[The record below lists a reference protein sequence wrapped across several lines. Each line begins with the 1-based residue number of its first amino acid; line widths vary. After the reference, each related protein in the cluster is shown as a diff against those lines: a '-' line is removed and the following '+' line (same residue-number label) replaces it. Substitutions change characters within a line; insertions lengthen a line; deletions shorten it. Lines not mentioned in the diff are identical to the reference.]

1 MNAKKK
7 NLRFRPIAILL
18 MASVIAL
25 FAASAFGYDVGDF
38 SYSYSLSTKEATL
51 TGYSGSSSQ
60 VTIPSSFTVAET
72 YKDDDGETHTRHHT
86 IRVTTIGGSVFAN
99 KTFITALTCPTGLK
113 SVGSSA
119 FLNCQGLNGDLSLD
133 TIETIGDSAFEGC
146 NIETLRIGSTLKS
159 IGQKAFRGCNLLR
172 RVEID
177 GNGNCNLG
185 GYYGAFGVCPAL
197 ETFLIGDGISSLGR
211 YLFEGSYNLRE
222 VSFGSGIKSI
232 PEDLLSNRLSLS
244 KVAFASITS
253 IGGNAF
259 AGCTNL
265 SEVSSIA
272 EIKNFGNS
280 AFYNCTSLPFK
291 EVEFTNVETIGDSAF
306 EGCNIE
312 TLRIG
317 STLKSIGQKAFRG
330 CNLLRRVEIDGNG
343 NCNLG
348 GYYGAFGV
356 CPALETFLIGDG
368 ISSLGRYLFEG
379 SYNLR
384 EVSFGSGIKSI
395 PEDLLSNR
403 LSLSKVAFASITSI
417 GGNAFAGCTSLSEIS
432 SIAEIKS
439 FGNSAF
445 SNCTSLPF
453 KEVEFTNVETIG
465 NSAFEGCKFTSIKIA
480 PTLRSLGQKAFRDC
494 KFLKHVEIDGYG
506 SCSIGS
512 YWGAFG
518 CCTALEMVKIGSG
531 ISSLTGY
538 PFEGCSVLSKVIFE
552 GSPPSASST
561 SFSGVKSG
569 AVGTYTAA
577 HAAEW
582 EAVIDSKGYWNG
594 LKMKPSYYTVIYDA
608 NNGTG
613 ARTTATV
620 EWGEPTPAG
629 DGTFTWEAH
638 YFMGW
643 AFEDVGGGTLGSD
656 DVIPEPQ
663 EGNTLT
669 LYAVW
674 VANKPILTNDNYS
687 VIDGSLQLNWENPE
701 APMPPNMTYE
711 VRRGFT
717 DNYEAAEILTNGYD
731 KLSYVDTQFDS
742 IGSTSRI
749 WYWVKPENNL
759 FEVSE
764 PCVTKNRYFLSVGF
778 STYGPGIKDKGI
790 TKDDA
795 ELAAGVAA
803 DMGGFLSVRG
813 TSDGMCITDK
823 YGTLANLNAAIDVC
837 ANRVKP
843 GDIFFCYLATHG
855 SMGTEDIEP
864 QLLLYQGQRL
874 MYSRLAKWCEDITKE
889 QARFIC
895 VIMSCHSEALMNG
908 GKIPTNETVLDNL
921 ETCGLRKCG
930 AYSDLSAWVTSCSA
944 EELSWKLSASAFS
957 RFTMA
962 FCGNGWVKGY
972 ADVDLYLED
981 TCEWIPSH
989 GDGRLTLRE
998 IAEYSKKMYIG
1009 GAKESNVKINNA
1021 DLLSRI
1027 DVGASTKDNN
1037 VKALPVPKN
1046 VKIKGVDG
1054 IISGDKQIVSWDAV
1068 PDADEYRIYRQ
1079 YGSDEPVLACVVQWQ
1094 TTSYEDYTRWSWLS
1108 TNYKYYIQ
1116 AVNASAISVKSDK
1129 VAHLSVKRGTT
1140 QLTESDVR
1148 GYFAENGVT
1157 LADDLSDEDWRNI
1170 HDSDLDGDGV
1180 IAGIESISGVSPID
1194 SSAQFSAN
1202 ITFENG
1208 QPKVT
1213 PVPDLGKKRQYTI
1226 YGKESL
1232 NDPNVDW
1239 VDVTDKDLSN
1249 YHFFKVTV
1257 DMP

>member
-1 MNAKKK
+1 
-7 NLRFRPIAILL
+7 
-18 MASVIAL
+18 
-25 FAASAFGYDVGDF
+25 
-38 SYSYSLSTKEATL
+38 
-51 TGYSGSSSQ
+51 
-60 VTIPSSFTVAET
+60 
-72 YKDDDGETHTRHHT
+72 
-86 IRVTTIGGSVFAN
+86 
-99 KTFITALTCPTGLK
+99 
-113 SVGSSA
+113 
-119 FLNCQGLNGDLSLD
+119 
-133 TIETIGDSAFEGC
+133 
-146 NIETLRIGSTLKS
+146 
-159 IGQKAFRGCNLLR
+159 
-172 RVEID
+172 
-177 GNGNCNLG
+177 
-185 GYYGAFGVCPAL
+185 
-197 ETFLIGDGISSLGR
+197 
-211 YLFEGSYNLRE
+211 
-222 VSFGSGIKSI
+222 
-232 PEDLLSNRLSLS
+232 
-244 KVAFASITS
+244 
-253 IGGNAF
+253 
-259 AGCTNL
+259 
-265 SEVSSIA
+265 
-272 EIKNFGNS
+272 
-280 AFYNCTSLPFK
+280 
-291 EVEFTNVETIGDSAF
+291 
-306 EGCNIE
+306 
-312 TLRIG
+312 
-317 STLKSIGQKAFRG
+317 
-330 CNLLRRVEIDGNG
+330 
-343 NCNLG
+343 
-348 GYYGAFGV
+348 
-356 CPALETFLIGDG
+356 
-368 ISSLGRYLFEG
+368 
-379 SYNLR
+379 
-384 EVSFGSGIKSI
+384 
-395 PEDLLSNR
+395 
-403 LSLSKVAFASITSI
+403 
-417 GGNAFAGCTSLSEIS
+417 
-432 SIAEIKS
+432 
-439 FGNSAF
+439 
-445 SNCTSLPF
+445 
-453 KEVEFTNVETIG
+453 
-465 NSAFEGCKFTSIKIA
+465 
-480 PTLRSLGQKAFRDC
+480 
-494 KFLKHVEIDGYG
+494 
-506 SCSIGS
+506 
-512 YWGAFG
+512 
-518 CCTALEMVKIGSG
+518 
-531 ISSLTGY
+531 
-538 PFEGCSVLSKVIFE
+538 
-552 GSPPSASST
+552 
-561 SFSGVKSG
+561 
-569 AVGTYTAA
+569 
-577 HAAEW
+577 
-582 EAVIDSKGYWNG
+582 
-594 LKMKPSYYTVIYDA
+594 
-608 NNGTG
+608 
-613 ARTTATV
+613 
-620 EWGEPTPAG
+620 
-629 DGTFTWEAH
+629 
-638 YFMGW
+638 MGW
-643 AFEDVGGGTLGSD
+643 AFEDVGGSTLGSD

-663 EGNTLT
+663 EGNTWT

-962 FCGNGWVKGY
+962 FCCNGWVKGY

-1027 DVGASTKDNN
+1027 DVGESTKDNN
-1037 VKALPVPKN
+1037 VKALPAPKN

-1054 IISGDKQIVSWDAV
+1054 IFSGDKQIVSWDAV

-1148 GYFAENGVT
+1148 GYFAGNGVT